1 MHDIL
6 VPMSTAVSR
15 PAVEPVRKAL
25 VLALEDAVRRAKK
38 APLEEVPG
46 ILIEISDVA
55 QASRRTLAVVQG
67 KTWLESE
74 GGEPVP
80 VQPQGIL
87 GLVNGLTETVGTE
100 AFQEFLAIAR
110 AWIANQASSGF
121 AMPHGVPWPGATVPP
136 SGCAW
141 CGGSGPCARC
151 DREAG
156 GDDPVEEA
164 SEPVPE
170 VS

>member
-1 MHDIL
+1 MTHDIL
-6 VPMSTAVSR
+6 ASMSTSASR

-25 VLALEDAVRRAKK
+25 VLALEDAVRRAKR

-74 GGEPVP
+74 GGEPTP

-100 AFQEFLAIAR
+100 AFQEFLAVAR
-110 AWIANQASSGF
+110 TWIASQTSTGF
-121 AMPHGVPWPGATVPP
+121 VAAPYGVPWPPAPP
-136 SGCAW
+136 V
-141 CGGSGPCARC
+141 
-151 DREAG
+151 
-156 GDDPVEEA
+156 DDPVEEA
-164 SEPVPE
+164 SEPAAQE